1 MSVSGRGD
9 CESAGA
15 MAEEALA
22 AILRALQ
29 EGAPSAGGGR
39 SGVHGVTKPGD
50 FNGDPTMWPEWCFR
64 MKAYLG
70 MLAGG
75 FELVELERAA
85 V

>member
-1 MSVSGRGD
+1 V
-9 CESAGA
+9 A
-15 MAEEALA
+15 
-22 AILRALQ
+22 
-29 EGAPSAGGGR
+29 
-39 SGVHGVTKPGD
+39 KPGD
-50 FNGDPTMWPEWCFR
+50 FNGDPTLWPEWCFR